1 MKNDESS
8 QFSKRVHSLTSFNK
22 RSDGNRYDRK
32 IRLLTENDVD
42 ERNQSKEFEKKQFQ
56 RSHNYVKAV

>member
-8 QFSKRVHSLTSFNK
+8 QFSKRVNSLTTFNN
-22 RSDGNRYDRK
+22 RPEGNRYDRK

-42 ERNQSKEFEKKQFQ
+42 ERNQSKEFSKKQFQ